1 MTLPIKTRILEYAIE
16 KDAPF
21 TNQELS
27 DILKVEYNNEK
38 TTSLKNV
45 EKQLDMYNRVAF
57 LSVKDVIEKDGELI
71 VTYQITNSGK
81 EALKYIPGHG
91 NKAF

>member
-1 MTLPIKTRILEYAIE
+1 MKLPIKTRILEYAIE

-21 TNQELS
+21 TGQELS
-27 DILKVEYNNEK
+27 KILAPEYNNEK
-38 TTSLKNV
+38 TTSVKNI

-57 LSVKDVIEKDGELI
+57 LDVKDVDEKDGELI

-81 EALKYIPGHG
+81 KALKYIPGHG

>member
-57 LSVKDVIEKDGELI
+57 LSVKDVAEKDGELI

-91 NKAF
+91 NNAF

>member
-1 MTLPIKTRILEYAIE
+1 MKLPIKTRILEYAIE

-21 TNQELS
+21 TGQELS
-27 DILKVEYNNEK
+27 EILKAEYRNEK
-38 TTSLKNV
+38 TASLKNV
-45 EKQLDMYNRVAF
+45 EKQLDMYNRVSF
-57 LSVKDVIEKDGELI
+57 LAVKDVAEKDDELV
-71 VTYQITNSGK
+71 VTYQITGSGK